1 MLIRISG
8 FFDLLFLFLGIN
20 YISGHRYRFH
30 IFDILMFLAD
40 LAILDLINSG
50 FVDEKFIF
58 TGYAVMVAYMVM
70 KFHPGVVEFIVNAAA
85 LFVYA
90 VIVQLFF
97 AIPAYFAEDP
107 FLVDILVLSANICSC
122 LITEYAGRKRF
133 LWKLMKKIRS
143 HDWLVRGIIFCCGLG
158 AAYLIVTLKFDD
170 SLRITDY
177 IIFGLWTLIICILA
191 VMWQKGRTEIGIKN
205 REMQLQKT
213 YEGSYRDL
221 VQSVRMR
228 QHEFDNHLVA
238 LCGVYK
244 TADTVE
250 ELIRRQSLYRGE
262 LEKHNRYNRLLSLQ
276 SPVLAGFL
284 YSKFDRA
291 ETIGCRVSYSVKT
304 AGEDQHR
311 IPEYHV
317 IELLGILI
325 DNAVEALE
333 HQEDGQI
340 YVELAETEKEIRI
353 IVRNTSDYVPQGD
366 IVKFTKSGYSS
377 KGAGRGLGLAS
388 LALIVN
394 QYDGELKVCN
404 EEWDLMNWLV
414 FQIEIGP
421 E

>member
-20 YISGHRYRFH
+20 YISGHKYRFH
-30 IFDILMFLAD
+30 ICDILMFLAD

-50 FVDEKFIF
+50 YVDEKFIF
-58 TGYAVMVAYMVM
+58 AGYAVMAAYMVI
-70 KFHPGVVEFIVNAAA
+70 KFHPGVAGLIVNAAA

-90 VIVQLFF
+90 VVVQLFF
-97 AIPAYFAEDP
+97 AIPAYFAENP
-107 FLVDILVLSANICSC
+107 FFVDILVLLANICSC
-122 LITEYAGRKRF
+122 LVTAYVGRKRF
-133 LWKLMKKIRS
+133 LWKIMKLIRN

-158 AAYLIVTLKFDD
+158 AAYLIITLKFDD

-177 IIFGLWTLIICILA
+177 IIFGLWTVLICILA
-191 VMWQKGRTEIGIKN
+191 VMWQKGRAEISIKN
-205 REMQLQKT
+205 REMELQKA
-213 YEGSYRDL
+213 YEGSYQDL

-262 LEKHNRYNRLLSLQ
+262 LEKHNQYNRLLSLQ

-291 ETIGCRVSYSVKT
+291 QEMGCRISYSVKT
-304 AGEDQHR
+304 AGEDTLR

-340 YVELAETEKEIRI
+340 YVELAETGRAIRI
-353 IVRNTSDYVPQGD
+353 IVRNTSEYVPQGD
-366 IVKFTKSGYSS
+366 IVKFTKNGYSS
-377 KGAGRGLGLAS
+377 KGTGRGLGLAS

-404 EEWDLMNWLV
+404 EEWEQVNWLV

-421 E
+421 P